1 MKVRFSELPVATSS
15 ETLFEVRISAQKL
28 KGSKSQFCLV
38 FVSLNEAQQRFVVML
53 RHTAS
58 SLVEMS
64 SCAEHAEELALS
76 LLASIFVTS
85 IHHYCSSSSTNPR
98 LPPGF
103 QVTPAPAPRPCA
115 TLRARRRSPLR
126 RFRKV
131 RSQLGW
137 LGVGVG
143 GCILHSVTL

>member
-1 MKVRFSELPVATSS
+1 MKDLFSEIPVATASS
-15 ETLFEVRISAQKL
+15 ETLSEVRISAQKL
-28 KGSKSQFCLV
+28 EGSKSH
-38 FVSLNEAQQRFVVML
+38 FVLFSSLNEAQQQFVVML
-53 RHTAS
+53 LHAAS

-64 SCAEHAEELALS
+64 SRTCRGASSLS
-76 LLASIFVTS
+76 VFVTS
-85 IHHYCSSSSTNPR
+85 VHHCSSSSANPR

-131 RSQLGW
+131 RSQLQLW
-137 LGVGVG
+137 SLVWG
-143 GCILHSVTL
+143 GRTVLHSVML